1 MNNEQK
7 DNLLTVGGSL
17 KSWSSAIELISITG
31 GLLGF
36 FGFIWV
42 TMATDVSVSVS
53 GFVLFG
59 GLLSIIASSATGFL
73 IAKCLEAGSL
83 ALQSLSIIHTE
94 ILILANKAEK

>member
-1 MNNEQK
+1 MNNDQK

-42 TMATDVSVSVS
+42 TMATDVSVS

>member
-1 MNNEQK
+1 MNNDQK

-31 GLLGF
+31 GF

-42 TMATDVSVSVS
+42 TMATDVSVS

>member
-1 MNNEQK
+1 MNNDQK

-17 KSWSSAIELISITG
+17 KSWSSAIELISIIG
-31 GLLGF
+31 GILGF
-36 FGFIWV
+36 FSFICV
-42 TMATDVSVSVS
+42 TMATDVSVS

>member
-1 MNNEQK
+1 MNNDQK

-31 GLLGF
+31 GLLGG
-36 FGFIWV
+36 FGLLYEL
-42 TMATDVSVSVS
+42 TTDVS

-94 ILILANKAEK
+94 ILILANKSNK

>member
-1 MNNEQK
+1 MNTGQK
-7 DNLLTVGGSL
+7 DPLLLGSSSL
-17 KSWSSAIELISITG
+17 NSWASAIELISITG

-36 FGFIWV
+36 FGFIYEW
-42 TMATDVSVSVS
+42 TTDVS

-94 ILILANKAEK
+94 TLILANKAEK